1 MNTSFPI
8 AVVEA
13 LRKRI
18 RCLESW
24 SRRKAL
30 LPFGI
35 KAIDELRTRGDAPS
49 PEFCNERANSEL
61 SPQARRGEAAARCD
75 YPSHTVEEFP
85 HLTPSGP
92 FELIRC
98 RGRKRRMVVEWN
110 M

>member
-18 RCLESW
+18 RCLEGGA
-24 SRRKAL
+24 RYRKAL

-35 KAIDELRTRGDAPS
+35 KAIDELRTRRDTPS

-61 SPQARRGEAAARCD
+61 SPQAGE
-75 YPSHTVEEFP
+75 V
-85 HLTPSGP
+85 
-92 FELIRC
+92 
-98 RGRKRRMVVEWN
+98 RGRGQMQLPFPQGGGNFRI
-110 M
+110 

>member
-1 MNTSFPI
+1 MGAPKQLYQSMNTSFPI

-18 RCLESW
+18 RCLEGGA
-24 SRRKAL
+24 RQAL

-49 PEFCNERANSEL
+49 RANSEL
-61 SPQARRGEAAARCD
+61 SLQARRGEGPRPVCD
-75 YPSHTVEEFP
+75 YPSYKVAETSPFAAP
-85 HLTPSGP
+85 GP

-98 RGRKRRMVVEWN
+98 RGGESAEW
-110 M
+110 